1 MGSLPIMDGQSF
13 IGLDLGDL
21 SCNLLSLGDE
31 IDQLQVDPVDLLSQS
46 IYRHS
51 I

>member
-31 IDQLQVDPVDLLSQS
+31 IDQLQVDPVDLRSQS